1 MSIGNNVVIQGIYS
15 GIEESLN
22 TILDA
27 RAAELGDLLRLQQET
42 VKSMVHK
49 KQLLLIQLEEETA
62 LKNTEKVINT
72 LNEEFEKEKTKLD
85 NELNELK
92 EVIFRSIMNETNP
105 EKQKNMS
112 TFLIEYIQKHKE
124 YVRLTR
130 NGLSIAEQQREEY
143 GLFSNIISG
152 FVNKFY
158 DNFDFLTDRLKIIMN
173 KLNSYLSKKL
183 NTEVDV
189 EYGLDELILER
200 NSTRS
205 SSIKTVSTVATVAT
219 DETGKLLDNAFNPT
233 MAAITTLELIRD
245 RLIDITKNLPKNFL
259 KFATTGI
266 GSPSENSSN
275 GSRSIFLKK
284 GAPLRYHSGL
294 TESQGSTSTIDS
306 DALSSIES
314 QSDVNFLGNN
324 QSFYQPSQELPLP
337 EGLKL
342 RRMSSA
348 PLVEQVPIIL
358 SQKTDPNLFTRRR
371 KFAPGKVLGKNTRFE
386 RYNNPLGKPRS
397 KKGSPKVRTR
407 ANSVGGKKHRRR
419 TTHRKKRIN

>member
-1 MSIGNNVVIQGIYS
+1 MSISNNAVIQDIYS
-15 GIEESLN
+15 DIEESLN

-49 KQLLLIQLEEETA
+49 KQLLLIQLKKKTA
-62 LKNTEKVINT
+62 LKNTEDVINT

-85 NELNELK
+85 NELNALK

-112 TFLIEYIQKHKE
+112 TFLIEYIQKHQE
-124 YVRLTR
+124 NVLLTR

-143 GLFSNIISG
+143 GLFSNILSG
-152 FVNKFY
+152 FVRKFY
-158 DNFDFLTDRLKIIMN
+158 DNFDLLTDRLKIIMN
-173 KLNSYLSKKL
+173 KLNSSISKILK
-183 NTEVDV
+183 TEVDL

-205 SSIKTVSTVATVAT
+205 SSIKTVATVATVAT

-233 MAAITTLELIRD
+233 MAAITSLELIRD

-275 GSRSIFLKK
+275 GSRSIFLKE
-284 GAPLRYHSGL
+284 GAPRGVIHYGL

-306 DALSSIES
+306 DALSPIES
-314 QSDVNFLGNN
+314 QSEVNFLGNI
-324 QSFYQPSQELPLP
+324 PP
-337 EGLKL
+337 L
-342 RRMSSA
+342 RRARSLPRDGNML
-348 PLVEQVPIIL
+348 PDNYRKINIL
-358 SQKTDPNLFTRRR
+358 RED
-371 KFAPGKVLGKNTRFE
+371 
-386 RYNNPLGKPRS
+386 KPRS
-397 KKGSPKVRTR
+397 RSRSRSRNRSPVNGSPGSSSRRFHKSRTHK
-407 ANSVGGKKHRRR
+407 GGKK
-419 TTHRKKRIN
+419 TEKRHIK